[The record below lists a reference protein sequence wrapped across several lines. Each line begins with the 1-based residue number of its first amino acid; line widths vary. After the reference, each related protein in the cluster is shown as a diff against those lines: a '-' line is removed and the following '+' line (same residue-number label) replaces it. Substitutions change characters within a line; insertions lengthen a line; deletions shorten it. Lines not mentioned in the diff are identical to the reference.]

1 MNRIFL
7 IAGCFILLGIT
18 SCKQETKK
26 QQLVPDVPF
35 VLAQQ
40 KDQPLYMD
48 FVGEVLGS
56 SDIKIQARVDGLITG
71 IHFLEGRPVKKD
83 QLLYTIDPLPY
94 ATKVDKANS
103 ELAAAKSQLA
113 KAESDLNRIRPLAE
127 MNAVS
132 QRELDAALATF
143 NAAKAMVSANAAAVE
158 NARIELGYCNVT
170 APIAGVIG
178 LSNVKVGDYV
188 GKFNPNGML
197 NTISNV
203 EGVRVRFSVSEMDLL
218 RYGKATG
225 EVDSTLVTTK
235 NIDDVRLI
243 LSNNSE
249 YTHPGKLKVADRSID
264 PATGSL
270 TIEAL
275 FPNPENQLRPGQF
288 VRVKLQYATRP
299 GALLVPQRAV
309 LEMQGMYNVV
319 VINAENKIQ
328 AKPVEVAE
336 RTGKMWVV
344 TKGLAPGDRIA
355 VVGNM
360 FIKPGTVVNPVP
372 QPKENPATP
381 N

>member
-7 IAGCFILLGIT
+7 IAGFLILHGIT
-18 SCKQETKK
+18 SCKQEAKK